1 MKETTNPQM
10 IKNAG
15 GSMTALVNTDGSY
28 KYVGRLVIDF
38 DDRGNIMTDSY
49 DSEVSGAF
57 PTDAQGVAD
66 LAAETLVDPEIKAI
80 ADALGTK
87 ILETESKIFGVSGVY
102 LNGNTSGAGLADDL
116 DGVRT
121 QQTNLGDLTADAN
134 YDYANRI
141 VGDRDGDGFGD
152 IWLSIKNGG
161 SIRSSIGQIF
171 VPPGGFKAIRTS
183 NESITVSVRNR
194 GNIEIKPKGGIS
206 QSDIQAAL
214 AFNNDLVFGLLSAA
228 DIVKIL
234 EHGVSG
240 APESEGRFPQISG
253 VVFSFNPNAKA
264 GSRIRNAAFVD
275 PITGDFRVAFVI
287 DGKIVSKQKY
297 GVVALGFMVDGG
309 DDYPFDKKDFING
322 NLKVVGDYSGAAS
335 FAETGTEQDAL
346 AEFLWRNHNPENGGL
361 PFKAIDQGADQ
372 DTRILP
378 IMSQRGKRLNAA
390 IKVQAPHL

>member
-1 MKETTNPQM
+1 MQGTYPQM

-152 IWLSIKNGG
+152 IWLSIKNG
-161 SIRSSIGQIF
+161 
-171 VPPGGFKAIRTS
+171 
-183 NESITVSVRNR
+183 ESIQ
-194 GNIEIKPKGGIS
+194 I
-206 QSDIQAAL
+206 
-214 AFNNDLVFGLLSAA
+214 
-228 DIVKIL
+228 
-234 EHGVSG
+234 
-240 APESEGRFPQISG
+240 GRAH
-253 VVFSFNPNAKA
+253 V
-264 GSRIRNAAFVD
+264 
-275 PITGDFRVAFVI
+275 
-287 DGKIVSKQKY
+287 
-297 GVVALGFMVDGG
+297 
-309 DDYPFDKKDFING
+309 
-322 NLKVVGDYSGAAS
+322 
-335 FAETGTEQDAL
+335 
-346 AEFLWRNHNPENGGL
+346 
-361 PFKAIDQGADQ
+361 
-372 DTRILP
+372 
-378 IMSQRGKRLNAA
+378 
-390 IKVQAPHL
+390 